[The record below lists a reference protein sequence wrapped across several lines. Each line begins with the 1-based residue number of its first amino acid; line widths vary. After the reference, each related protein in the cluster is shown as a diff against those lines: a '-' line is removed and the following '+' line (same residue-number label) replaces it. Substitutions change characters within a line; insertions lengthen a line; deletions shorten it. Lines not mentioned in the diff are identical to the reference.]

1 MANEKLTAQQRAQL
15 FASMTRQHHQMIG
28 TKSIN
33 GGAQTVEF
41 TIPKT
46 RLLQAVRVYVNGNI
60 NVKHASQTSVALN
73 KMDIY
78 KSIRQCII
86 DLNNG
91 FRPVQISGEHAALLS
106 MIGPRSEMWVPSED
120 GSTLAKCPSA
130 LTASE
135 EGADNAFSFY
145 LDLPL
150 TTNER
155 DMTGIV
161 LAQSQETL
169 ITLGLDVANASA
181 VINNRSGFTCEFTNM
196 TFKVQTV
203 TYSIPSDQRC
213 MPDLSILVIKD
224 QKSDVFTAG
233 QNSINLNTG
242 MIYRKLMFKFENEDG
257 TPMSADN
264 LTGNIEIVLNTADT
278 PYVIDPTML
287 RAWNKIQTGIEMPEG
302 VYFYDFSYQGA
313 ASYGGA
319 RDLLDAERIT
329 FLEVRFNASAG
340 GKLTIVSEKL
350 SRLTAG

>member
-1 MANEKLTAQQRAQL
+1 MANDKLTAQQRAQL

-28 TKSIN
+28 TKTIQ

-46 RLLQAVRVYVNGNI
+46 RLLQAIRVYVSGKI
-60 NVKHASQTSVALN
+60 NVKGSGSVALN

-78 KSIRQCII
+78 KSIRNCIV

-106 MIGPRSEMWVPSED
+106 MLGPKSEMWVPSED
-120 GSTLAKCPSA
+120 GSTLAKCPKTLA
-130 LTASE
+130 ASG
-135 EGADNAFSFY
+135 EGTDNEFSFY

-169 ITLGLDVANASA
+169 ITLGLDVANAAA
-181 VINNRSGFTCEFTNM
+181 VINNKSGYTCEFTTM

-213 MPDLSILVIKD
+213 MPDLSILCVKG

-233 QNSINLNTG
+233 QNSVNLNTG
-242 MIYRKLMFKFENEDG
+242 MIYRKLIMKFENEDG
-257 TPMSADN
+257 TPMSLDN

-278 PYVIDPTML
+278 PYSIDPAML
-287 RAWNKIQTGIEMPEG
+287 RAWNKAQTGVDMPEG
-302 VYFYDFSYQGA
+302 VFFYDFSYQGFLN
-313 ASYGGA
+313 YGGA
-319 RDLLDAERIT
+319 RDLLDAERVT
-329 FLEVRFNASAG
+329 FVEIRFNAAAG
-340 GKLTIVSEKL
+340 GKLTTVSEQL
-350 SRLTAG
+350 SRLVAG

>member
-28 TKSIN
+28 TKTVT

-46 RLLQAVRVYVNGNI
+46 RLLQAIRVHVSGKIKVTGSSN
-60 NVKHASQTSVALN
+60 VALG

-78 KSIRQCII
+78 KAIRQCII

-91 FRPVQISGEHAALLS
+91 FRPVQVSGEHAALLS
-106 MIGPRSEMWVPSED
+106 MIGPRSEMWVPSSD
-120 GSTLAKCPSA
+120 GSTLAKCPAQLSA
-130 LTASE
+130 STSGVE
-135 EGADNAFSFY
+135 NDFSFY

-169 ITLGLDVANASA
+169 ITLGLDVANAAA
-181 VINNRSGFTCEFTNM
+181 VINNKSGYTCDFTTM

-203 TYSIPSDQRC
+203 SYSIPSDSRC

-224 QKSDVFTAG
+224 QKSDVFTSG
-233 QNSINLNTG
+233 QNSINLPTG
-242 MIYRKLMFKFENEDG
+242 MIYRKMLFKFENEDG
-257 TPMSADN
+257 TPMN
-264 LTGNIEIVLNTADT
+264 LNQITSNIEIVLNTADT

-287 RAWNKIQTGIEMPEG
+287 RAWNKLQTGVEMPEG
-302 VYFYDFSYQGA
+302 VFFYDFSYQGA

-329 FLEVRFNASAG
+329 FLEIRFNAATG
-340 GKLTIVSEKL
+340 GKLTVVSEKL
-350 SRLTAG
+350 SRLIAG

>member
-1 MANEKLTAQQRAQL
+1 MSKENLTAQQRAQL

-28 TKSIN
+28 TKTVQ

-46 RLLQAVRVYVNGNI
+46 RLLQAIRVYVSGKI
-60 NVKHASQTSVALN
+60 NVKGSANVPLN

-78 KSIRQCII
+78 KSIRQVII

-91 FRPVQISGEHAALLS
+91 FRPVQLSAEHCAMLS
-106 MIGPRSEMWVPSED
+106 MIGPRSEMWVPSTD
-120 GSTLAKCPSA
+120 GSTLAKCPTQLSA
-130 LTASE
+130 ST
-135 EGADNAFSFY
+135 EGVDNEFSFY
-145 LDLPL
+145 LDVPL

-169 ITLGLDVANASA
+169 IALSLDVANASA
-181 VINNRSGFTCEFTNM
+181 VINNKSGYTCEFTSL

-203 TYSIPSDQRC
+203 TYSIPSDTRC

-233 QNSINLNTG
+233 QNSINMNTG
-242 MIYRKLMFKFENEDG
+242 MIYRKLLFKFENEDG
-257 TPMSADN
+257 TPMSLDK
-264 LTGNIEIVLNTADT
+264 LTGNIELVLNTADT
-278 PYVIDPTML
+278 PYSIDPTML
-287 RAWNKIQTGIEMPEG
+287 RAWNKVQTGVEMPEG
-302 VYFYDFSYQGA
+302 VYFWDYSYQGA
-313 ASYGGA
+313 PSMGGA
-319 RDLLDAERIT
+319 RDLLDCERIT
-329 FLEVRFNASAG
+329 FFEVRFNASVG